1 MNECIFIYLINIC
14 RLFFILGIVVGY
26 GNLEINKT
34 GKGFFFI
41 EFGILVGRGEKNNKL
56 YINKNK

>member
-34 GKGFFFI
+34 GKGFFFYRVWY
-41 EFGILVGRGEKNNKL
+41 FGGEGGEK
-56 YINKNK
+56 